1 MDLLFAIKT
10 RIKYLLHARYCQ
22 GHRVHSPH
30 TFDLITNT
38 IYAQYPYYS
47 FTAIEKIR
55 RELLSNRKKISL
67 KGRTTTVSKE
77 LKRSSKSPKYAQL
90 LQRLAANNDA
100 KTIVE
105 LGTNMGISTLYLA
118 SNNTK
123 ARVITYEREKA
134 LTAIAKEN
142 INKIGL
148 QNIEIIEGDI
158 DTTLPST
165 INRIDDIDLLFID
178 ANHTYEA
185 TKRYYETFKS
195 HKSDKAIFVIDD
207 IHWSPDME
215 KIWKEIISEKEVRL
229 SIDLFSMGIVIFNN
243 ELKKQHY
250 IVNYL

>member
-1 MDLLFAIKT
+1 MPICD
-10 RIKYLLHARYCQ
+10 
-22 GHRVHSPH
+22 
-30 TFDLITNT
+30 
-38 IYAQYPYYS
+38 
-47 FTAIEKIR
+47 
-55 RELLSNRKKISL
+55 
-67 KGRTTTVSKE
+67 
-77 LKRSSKSPKYAQL
+77 
-90 LQRLAANNDA
+90 AANNDA

-134 LTAIAKEN
+134 LTAIAKDN

-148 QNIEIIEGDI
+148 HNIEIIEGDI
-158 DTTLPST
+158 DTTLPAT
-165 INRIDDIDLLFID
+165 INRIDNIDLLFID

-243 ELKKQHY
+243 E
-250 IVNYL
+250 